1 LKSIESF
8 CWLIWRFK
16 PPRPFIKGRGFHLG
30 KIFLQSEFFG
40 LVGF

>member
-16 PPRPFIKGRGFHLG
+16 P
-30 KIFLQSEFFG
+30 IFLRKFFISEKFSCKARFY
-40 LVGF
+40 